1 MLAFAARRVL
11 VAIPI
16 LLISSVLVFAFM
28 RMTTDPGQALVNP
41 RMTAEEVEEVR
52 RAMGLDRS
60 GPAQY
65 TGWLT
70 SFVKGDWGLSLT
82 YQAPVAPLIGERL
95 LNTVK
100 LMATAVVLSA
110 LLAVAIGVVSALRA
124 RTPVDY
130 VLTGMS
136 FLGVSMPIFWLG
148 LVLQLVLGFYLMRW
162 LGRSE
167 PVFATFGMHSPG
179 EPGFRPGDFLRHAAL
194 PSLALMVQLVAGWSR
209 YERASMLEVMGS
221 DYLRTGRAKG
231 LRERRVVL
239 VHALRNA
246 LVPLVTVM
254 AVDVGAL
261 FGGLIVTEVIFAWP
275 GMGTLFT
282 DALRS
287 GDYPVVLPW
296 LMVTAAFI
304 ILFNLLADLLYGVL
318 DPRVRY
324 G

>member
-1 MLAFAARRVL
+1 
-11 VAIPI
+11 
-16 LLISSVLVFAFM
+16 
-28 RMTTDPGQALVNP
+28 
-41 RMTAEEVEEVR
+41 
-52 RAMGLDRS
+52 
-60 GPAQY
+60 
-65 TGWLT
+65 
-70 SFVKGDWGLSLT
+70 
-82 YQAPVAPLIGERL
+82 L

-110 LLAVAIGVVSALRA
+110 LLAVGIGVVSALRA

-162 LGRSE
+162 LGRTE

-179 EPGFRPGDFLRHAAL
+179 EPGFRLGDFLRHAAL

-254 AVDVGAL
+254 AVDIGAL

-304 ILFNLLADLLYGVL
+304 ILFNLLADVLYGVL